1 MINFALNWEMKKLF
15 GLIFFMV
22 LIVGAWLIFFKDKK
36 TTNEQKPEAL
46 KVSLH
51 SNEFNKSIYAVVAG
65 YLLLKD
71 AFVESDTVAIKIEQ
85 QKFASLLDSLNLNDL
100 KKDTT
105 GIYESAEAQ
114 IEDMKANT
122 IALAKETNLTEMRQ
136 GFRMISENFYPF
148 LKTIHYQGNTLFL
161 QSCPMAFDDDTEAS
175 WISNTEEIV
184 NPYLGKNHPKYKSG
198 MLHCGELKDSIK

>member
-1 MINFALNWEMKKLF
+1 MKKLF
-15 GLIFFMV
+15 GLIFFIV
-22 LIVGAWLIFFKDKK
+22 LIVGAAWFFLKDKK

-46 KVSLH
+46 KASLH
-51 SNEFNKSIYAVVAG
+51 SNEFNKSIYAVISG

-85 QKFASLLDSLNLNDL
+85 QKFANLLDSLNLNDL

-105 GIYESAEAQ
+105 GIYESAQAQ
-114 IEDMKANT
+114 RDDMKANT

-136 GFRMISENFYPF
+136 DFRMISESLYPF
-148 LKTIHYQGNTLFL
+148 LKTIHYKGNTLFW
-161 QSCPMAFDDDTEAS
+161 QSCPMAFGDDTEGS
-175 WISNTEEIV
+175 WISNSDEIL
-184 NPYLGKNHPKYKSG
+184 NPYLGKNHPQYKSG

>member
-1 MINFALNWEMKKLF
+1 
-15 GLIFFMV
+15 V
-22 LIVGAWLIFFKDKK
+22 
-36 TTNEQKPEAL
+36 
-46 KVSLH
+46 H
-51 SNEFNKSIYAVVAG
+51 SNDFNKSINAVISG

-85 QKFASLLDSLNLNDL
+85 QKFANLLDSLNLNDL

-105 GIYESAEAQ
+105 GIYESAQAQ

-136 GFRMISENFYPF
+136 DFRMISENLYPF
-148 LKTIHYQGNTLFL
+148 LKTIHYQGNTLFW
-161 QSCPMAFDDDTEAS
+161 QSCPMAFGDDTEGS
-175 WISNTEEIV
+175 WISNSDEIL
-184 NPYLGKNHPKYKSG
+184 NPYLGKNHPQYKSG